1 MQGASQLSLSLSNRQ
16 CTILQSLGAEARAR
30 KIDSLKITQRQ
41 VQTPVQ
47 LNQLKIYLDVIS
59 TIQFHLHLLASLEHL
74 RTFFFLFFFLGSVG
88 SSAFSASSFSWA
100 SIASRT
106 CPAIQV
112 FLNICK
118 KHWKNTDPC
127 TERKTKWKRNDGLKT
142 SLTLQNLD
150 RLSCLDLLGFCIPVP
165 SAPWLP
171 GSDPCWPCR
180 CFAGCHAVDSWTLP
194 THFGHF
200 TGI

>member
-1 MQGASQLSLSLSNRQ
+1 MYNTSISRSWS
-16 CTILQSLGAEARAR
+16 T
-30 KIDSLKITQRQ
+30 KTQRQ

-47 LNQLKIYLDVIS
+47 LKIGLDVIS
-59 TIQFHLHLLASLEHL
+59 TIPFHLHILASLEHL

-106 CPAIQV
+106 CPAIQ
-112 FLNICK
+112 N
-118 KHWKNTDPC
+118 
-127 TERKTKWKRNDGLKT
+127 TERKTKWKRNEKHWP
-142 SLTLQNLD
+142 SLTFQNLD
-150 RLSCLDLLGFCIPVP
+150 RLSCLDLLGFCILVLPVP

-180 CFAGCHAVDSWTLP
+180 WFAGCHVVDSWTLP

-200 TGI
+200 TQDLGI